1 MRIRTILLILL
12 AQCIAV
18 CAAGEGLRLAGTFIQ
33 YQGWMMDMNA
43 NKWRAEIDAMRFARL
58 HWIILQ
64 RLGVGDRRFFTDEP
78 GATDPTAVILEH
90 ADKHGLAVFIGLLDD
105 PAWWEKA
112 AKSDYLDGLADRN
125 AEFASVLW
133 KRYGKH
139 PSFAGWYIPQEI
151 CCSGLSDDLAAK
163 LARYLHA
170 VSAKCKRLAGG
181 KPVAIAPFWSKEAK
195 PSTVRK
201 DLTRLF
207 ADAGVDIAML
217 QDGVGAKGWHE
228 DVERISEFFLAAR
241 NACLEAGVRLWSDLE
256 CFQLIPAD
264 TAQNGGN
271 PREGSPRFAQKP
283 GFVPAT
289 AKRIARQLAAAAP
302 FVERFVTFDFFHYMS
317 PHRGAAQA
325 RLNIDYL
332 KTCLERPFYPLSGHS
347 TQVSVGFPYYE
358 DRSPESVASEL
369 RANGFSSVH
378 FMIPAPSLI
387 DPHWIEAFH
396 REGIGVWWSVFGNAA
411 YTDQDLP
418 DQWHTW
424 EVIRRAN
431 LVGKP
436 YQRQAI
442 RFCLSNPEFRM
453 WRKQTIVDT
462 LRKHRFDGVDIM
474 EPYWPAY
481 PGPQSPDYG
490 CFCDACLAAFR
501 RMYPGE
507 ETLPDVVDPNSP
519 NAPDNNPELWRKWLQ
534 FRKGVLTSFLNHL
547 VNGKGG
553 IRDVA
558 PNAPV
563 CTWSLALAEENGL
576 ERVGE
581 IHGANPIEIAGIVKP
596 DVHCLQTHWPD
607 WLKPDLKPDYVRA
620 YQPFVDAI
628 REKTPGLPLMVQAD
642 TGSRE
647 QNQRDWAWI
656 RKFRRACA
664 QMGVHNTTYYE
675 YFISGYAYTDPP
687 RVAFVR
693 AWPKSIELH
702 FTKRLDPKT
711 AADPENYTLGP
722 GTITD
727 ARVDGSVVILTCKD
741 LNPGDRCTLTAAR
754 IADAASRRLLKDRP
768 PKILGSQSVRLT
780 VASQ

>member
-1 MRIRTILLILL
+1 MRIRAILLILL
-12 AQCIAV
+12 AQCLAV
-18 CAAGEGLRLAGTFIQ
+18 CAAGEGLRLEGTFIQ

-43 NKWRAEIDAMRFARL
+43 NKWRAELDAMRFARL
-58 HWIILQ
+58 QWIILQ

-112 AKSDYLDGLADRN
+112 AKSDYLDGLAERN

-151 CCSGLSDDLAAK
+151 CCWGLPDELAAK
-163 LARYLHA
+163 LTGYLHA
-170 VSAKCKRLAGG
+170 VSAKCKRLSGG
-181 KPVAIAPFWSKEAK
+181 KPVVIAPFWSKEAR
-195 PSTVRK
+195 PGTVRD
-201 DLTRLF
+201 DLTRLL
-207 ADAGVDIAML
+207 AGASVDIVML
-217 QDGVGAKGWHE
+217 QDGVGAKGWDE
-228 DVERISEFFLAAR
+228 EVERVSEFFQAAR

-256 CFQLIPAD
+256 CFQLAPTD
-264 TAQNGGN
+264 
-271 PREGSPRFAQKP
+271 PEKDQKQ

-289 AKRIARQLAAAAP
+289 ADRIARQLAAAAP
-302 FVERFVTFDFFHYMS
+302 FVERFVAFDYFHYMS
-317 PHRGAAQA
+317 PHRGPAQA
-325 RLNIDYL
+325 RLSFDYL
-332 KTCLERPFYPLSGHS
+332 KTCLKRPFYPLRGHS
-347 TQVSVGFPYYE
+347 TQISVGFPYYE
-358 DRSPESVASEL
+358 GRSPESVASEL
-369 RANGFSSVH
+369 RANGFSTVH

-387 DPHWIEAFH
+387 DPRWLEAFH
-396 REGIGVWWSVFGNAA
+396 REGIGVWWSLFGNAA
-411 YTDQDLP
+411 YTEQDLP
-418 DQWHTW
+418 EEWHTW
-424 EVIRRAN
+424 EVVRRAT
-431 LVGKP
+431 LTGEP
-436 YQRQAI
+436 YQRPAI
-442 RFCLSNPEFRM
+442 RFCLSNPGFRT

-481 PGPQSPDYG
+481 PGPQSPGYG
-490 CFCDACLAAFR
+490 CFCEACLAAFR

-507 ETLPDVVDPNSP
+507 EALPDVVDPDSP

-534 FRKGVLTSFLNHL
+534 FRKGMLTSFLNHL

-558 PNAPV
+558 PDAQV

-576 ERVGE
+576 ERVCDV
-581 IHGANPIEIAGIVKP
+581 HGANPVEITHIVKP

-628 REKTPGLPLMVQAD
+628 REKTPGLPLMIQAD

-656 RKFRRACA
+656 RQFRRACA

-675 YFISGYAYTDPP
+675 YFISGYVYTDPP
-687 RVAFVR
+687 SVAFVR

-702 FTKRLDPKT
+702 FTKRLNGNTAGDPK
-711 AADPENYTLGP
+711 NYTLEP

-741 LNPGDRCTLTAAR
+741 LKPGDRCTLTAAH
-754 IADAASRRLLKDRP
+754 IADAANRRLLKDRP
-768 PKILGSQSVRLT
+768 PKVLESQTVRFT
-780 VASQ
+780 VACQ